1 MMSGNTRQIFYGITR
16 AIFARLRKKA
26 SRVGIRVAAPNGEV
40 EKDGITIH
48 WNYDAK
54 AELLEVECRA
64 PFWINST
71 RVNRDLCHEI
81 EATRRSR
88 GRAA

>member
-16 AIFARLRKKA
+16 AIFTRLRKKA
-26 SRVGIRVAAPNGEV
+26 SKIGIRVATAHGEV

-48 WNYDAK
+48 WNYDAN

-71 RVNRDLCHEI
+71 RVNRDLRREI
-81 EATRRSR
+81 EATCRST
-88 GRAA
+88 RAA